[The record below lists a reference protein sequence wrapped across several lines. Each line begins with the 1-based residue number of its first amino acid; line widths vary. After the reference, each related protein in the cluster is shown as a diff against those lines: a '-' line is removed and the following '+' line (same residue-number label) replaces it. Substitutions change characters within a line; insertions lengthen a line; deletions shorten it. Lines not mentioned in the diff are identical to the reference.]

1 MDTNTKDIEQQI
13 TELLTADKTG
23 SYFTALGK
31 AAREGATKLAY
42 GQMYALRAWEE
53 SQRAGLSII
62 EVREL
67 PWGSQIRDGQMKVF
81 VDTMREAG
89 VDEITVTESS
99 TALMEIIH
107 ALVDEG
113 ATIEGVSTVDRGKE
127 WSQHTYPG
135 IDFRL

>member
-1 MDTNTKDIEQQI
+1 MENTNKEVEQKI
-13 TELLTADKTG
+13 MELLTTDKPG
-23 SYFTALGK
+23 EYFTALRK
-31 AAREGATKLAY
+31 AARDGSTKITM

-53 SQRAGLSII
+53 SKEVGLSTI

-67 PWGSQIRDGQMKVF
+67 PWGSQIKNGEMKVF

-89 VDEITVTESS
+89 VDEITVTETS

-107 ALVDEG
+107 ALVAEG
-113 ATIEGVSTVDRGKE
+113 ATIEGVSTIDRGSE
-127 WSQHTYPG
+127 WSRCAYQG